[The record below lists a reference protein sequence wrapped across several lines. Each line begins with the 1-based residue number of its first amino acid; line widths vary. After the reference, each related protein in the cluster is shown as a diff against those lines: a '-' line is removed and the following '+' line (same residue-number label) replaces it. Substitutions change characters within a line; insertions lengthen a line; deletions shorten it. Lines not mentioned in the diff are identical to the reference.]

1 MSMFF
6 AALFATATMTGSAE
20 EINLNELDSQEDV
33 VVYEDAELIKLK
45 ELQDLVEDT
54 SSIQEISMSDLDT
67 DPFEAEDDDE

>member
-6 AALFATATMTGSAE
+6 AALFATATMTGSADE
-20 EINLNELDSQEDV
+20 VNLNELDSQEEV

-54 SSIQEISMSDLDT
+54 SSIQEISMSDMDA
-67 DPFEAEDDDE
+67 DQFESEEDEE